1 MLGAIY
7 VDQGFRTLVWMS
19 LDVLMRDYQKL
30 DPGENQYWNSLISFP
45 WSIKILYGLISDSF
59 PIYGS
64 RKRAYIMLGGLL
76 QFFCL
81 QVMFWVPNQS
91 IQLTAVCGFLVN
103 LSTAFADVIVDS
115 MMVMQSRRD
124 PVNGSERLQS
134 FSWLCKASGGV
145 IATVIT
151 SFMTEYL
158 HPRWC
163 FLFYSVLGLPVFFSG
178 MCLNK

>member
-1 MLGAIY
+1 M
-7 VDQGFRTLVWMS
+7 
-19 LDVLMRDYQKL
+19 
-30 DPGENQYWNSLISFP
+30 
-45 WSIKILYGLISDSF
+45 
-59 PIYGS
+59 
-64 RKRAYIMLGGLL
+64 
-76 QFFCL
+76 
-81 QVMFWVPNQS
+81 
-91 IQLTAVCGFLVN
+91 TAVCGFLVN

-134 FSWLCKASGGV
+134 FSWLCKASGGI

-151 SFMTEYL
+151 SYMTEYL

-178 MCLNK
+178 MCLNKQIDQEGLDEMSDSPLENVKKTLKEVAEVRKIPQILQVAAFLIISGILAPSFSTFWYYYNRGIKSFR